1 MCLAI
6 PGKILERDKHSG
18 RIDFGGLIRKVS
30 LDLVPD
36 AVSGDVVLVHA
47 GFAIQK
53 VDLSQEPELAERLG
67 GI

>member
-6 PGKILERDKHSG
+6 PGKILDRDGHFG
-18 RIDFGGLIRKVS
+18 HIDFGGLIRRAS

-36 AVSGDVVLVHA
+36 AAAGDVVLVHA

-53 VDLSQEPELAERLG
+53 VDLSREPELAERLG
-67 GI
+67 A